1 MGRASLVIE
10 QSQLELCIN
19 RLERDNTYET
29 FGKLCEAVAE
39 SDYGRSIKNSKGEV
53 RGISA
58 PKVYAAIREL
68 GIICQTK
75 PGKRGRVSGV
85 SGEKVS
91 RTDKLAGKKEMKAYI
106 PAMMKSMEYDKIPE
120 GYRKLAQQAI
130 NGSFKAAIKLNCISC
145 CGFSGE
151 HRSCD
156 GGLGSTCPCPLYPAN
171 LLLFPNRKKED
182 D

>member
-10 QSQLELCIN
+10 KDELENCIN
-19 RLERDNTYET
+19 RLERENTYRT
-29 FGKLCEAVAE
+29 FGELCEAVAN
-39 SDYGRSIKNSKGEV
+39 SDWGLSVKNSKGEV

-58 PKVYAAIREL
+58 PKVYAVIREY
-68 GIICQTK
+68 GIKCVTQ
-75 PGKRGRVSGV
+75 PGKRGRVSGG
-85 SGEKVS
+85 GEKVNRS
-91 RTDKLAGKKEMKAYI
+91 EKLAGKKEMKVFSA
-106 PAMMKSMEYDKIPE
+106 ALMKSMEYDKIPD
-120 GYRKLAQQAI
+120 GYKKLAEQAI

-156 GGLGSTCPCPLYPAN
+156 GGLGGVCPCPLYPAN

-182 D
+182 